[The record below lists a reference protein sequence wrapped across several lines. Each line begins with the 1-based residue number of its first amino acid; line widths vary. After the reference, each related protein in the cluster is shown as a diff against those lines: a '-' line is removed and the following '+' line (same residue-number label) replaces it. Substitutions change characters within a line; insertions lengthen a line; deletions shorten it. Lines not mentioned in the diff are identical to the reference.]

1 MAQDATTGGSAPD
14 DGATDTATKD
24 ASHRDALFGAGI
36 RLAPEDWRRARSA
49 DKAAMV
55 RRLPHIVAMVL
66 RWSWSVDRVALVLV
80 VGCQLLSGVVM
91 AVNLLAL
98 RDLFTGLIARDGS
111 LPTLL
116 PPLLV
121 VVAASVCGGTFRS
134 VSLRFSGRL
143 APRVAHAAQSELL
156 GKVASA
162 RLSAVEDPEVNDLV
176 AAGRRGVD
184 ALKRVIDSSVQM
196 CSGLISVVTVGSV
209 LVVLDPRLLPL
220 LFLPLVPR
228 AWASIH
234 IAGRWHASM
243 RRRQPLLRQLDI
255 LARLLTTR
263 EAAEELRAHRVQRFL
278 LGHHDRLSLESVAE
292 EISLANREARVQMAT
307 SAAAGGAMMLT
318 YGLLIFAAVEGQIP
332 LAFAATA
339 ALAIRSATMSIGSLL
354 IQGQQLFE
362 DTLYVSDWEEACQRA
377 EELSDGGGGE
387 PVTAAPA
394 TIATRALTF
403 RYPSSPT
410 PVLRGV
416 DFTVRRGEVV
426 ALVGANGSGKST
438 LVKLLS
444 GLYLPSAGSVEWD
457 GVPTSELDRAT
468 LRDHVALVAQKP
480 VEWPFTASANVA
492 IGRSQIAAD
501 AGRLRSAAEATGAD
515 QVIDRLRDGWDALL
529 APEFWGGTNL
539 SGGQWQRIGLAR
551 AWYRGAQL
559 LILDEP
565 TSALDPEAEID
576 IFDRT
581 IELARQGHMVVL
593 VTHRL
598 AALSRVDRVYVFER
612 GEIVEHGHHDQLMRA
627 NQRYADMYRLQA
639 AQFARRPDQGLSLAA
654 ADTTAG

>member
-1 MAQDATTGGSAPD
+1 M
-14 DGATDTATKD
+14 TK
-24 ASHRDALFGAGI
+24 DALFGKGI
-36 RLAPEDWRRARSA
+36 RLAPENWRQARSA
-49 DKAAMV
+49 NKAAMV
-55 RRLPHIVAMVL
+55 RRLPHIVALVL

-98 RDLFTGLIARDGS
+98 RDLFTGLIAGGRG
-111 LPTLL
+111 LPALL

-121 VVAASVCGGTFRS
+121 VVAASVCGGTCKS

-156 GKVASA
+156 GKASYA
-162 RLSAVEDPEVNDLV
+162 RLSAIEDPEVNDLV

-243 RRRQPLLRQLDI
+243 RRRQPLLRQLDM

-292 EISLANREARVQMAT
+292 EISLANREARVQMIT

-339 ALAIRSATMSIGSLL
+339 ALAIRSATMSVGSLL

-377 EELSDGGGGE
+377 EELSDSGGGQ
-387 PVTAAPA
+387 PVATAPA
-394 TIATRALTF
+394 TIATKGLTF
-403 RYPSSPT
+403 RYPSSPA
-410 PVLRGV
+410 PVLRNV
-416 DFTVRRGEVV
+416 DFTIRRGEVV

-444 GLYLPSAGSVEWD
+444 GLYLPTGGTVEWD
-457 GVPTSELDRAT
+457 GVPTGELDRAT
-468 LRDHVALVAQKP
+468 LSEHVALVAQKP
-480 VEWPFTASANVA
+480 VEWPFTASVNVA
-492 IGRSQIAAD
+492 IGRSQAATD
-501 AGRLRSAAEATGAD
+501 TDRLWSAAEATGAD
-515 QVIDRLRDGWDALL
+515 QVIENLRDGWDALL
-529 APEFWGGTNL
+529 AQQFWGGTNL

-551 AWYRGAQL
+551 AWYRGAPL

-565 TSALDPEAEID
+565 TSALDPQTEID

-581 IELARQGHMVVL
+581 MELAKQGHMVVL

-598 AALSRVDRVYVFER
+598 ASLSRVDRVYVFEQ

-627 NQRYADMYRLQA
+627 NERYADMYRMQA
-639 AQFARRPDQGLSLAA
+639 AQFARRPDRDRSF
-654 ADTTAG
+654 AGTSRG